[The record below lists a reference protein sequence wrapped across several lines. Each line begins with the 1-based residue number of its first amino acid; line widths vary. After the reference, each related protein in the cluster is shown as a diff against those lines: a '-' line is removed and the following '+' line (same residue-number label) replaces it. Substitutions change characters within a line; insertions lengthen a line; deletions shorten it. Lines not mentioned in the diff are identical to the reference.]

1 MIPRFLHSHRMRAS
15 RAAGCQHS
23 RAATRTCVAR
33 NPRTK
38 AQSKAKRPPERRP
51 FYAELDIEKRLYRII
66 VASEFV
72 TIVGLP
78 ALVTWVAWT

>member
-1 MIPRFLHSHRMRAS
+1 MIPRFLHSHRMRAP

-33 NPRTK
+33 NPSNK
-38 AQSKAKRPPERRP
+38 GAVQSKTAARKRP

-66 VASEFV
+66 MASEFV

-78 ALVTWVAWT
+78 ALMTWVAWA